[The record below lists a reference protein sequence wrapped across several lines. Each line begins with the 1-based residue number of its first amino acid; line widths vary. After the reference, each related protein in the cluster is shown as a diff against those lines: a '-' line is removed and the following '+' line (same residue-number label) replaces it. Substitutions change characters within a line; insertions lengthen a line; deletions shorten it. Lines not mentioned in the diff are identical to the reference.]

1 MAVLVILPTYNE
13 KENLATLAPAILKI
27 DPQLHLLVVDDNSPD
42 GTGELANEFSLKN
55 PGRVFVLCRSKKQ
68 GLGLAYKA
76 GFDWALS
83 RNYDFIVTMDADWSH
98 NPKDIPRLIEAS
110 KNYDLV
116 VGSRYLNGV
125 RVLNWPLKRL
135 LLSIFGNFYIR
146 FLTRLPVTDCTSG
159 FQCFR
164 ASLLKS
170 IDFQKIKSK
179 GFSFHIELKYRAWKK
194 NFALK
199 EVPIIFSERRLGK
212 PKMKKSIVFE
222 ALLLPWRLILWSKF

>member
-212 PKMKKSIVFE
+212 PKMEKSIVFE

>member
-55 PGRVFVLCRSKKQ
+55 PGRAFVLCRSKKQ

-83 RNYDFIVTMDADWSH
+83 RNYDLIVTMDADWSH

-212 PKMKKSIVFE
+212 PKMEKSIVFE